1 MRRCRKVTSRRRSR
15 CCAGWQRCAAP
26 VAQRAA
32 PAPDASQTVG
42 TPEAISNLLREAAAD
57 SSAVWISYVNAEGRH
72 SRRTVYPTLV
82 SGGFVIG
89 LDDESGER
97 RTFAISRIQE
107 AAPA

>member
-1 MRRCRKVTSRRRSR
+1 
-15 CCAGWQRCAAP
+15 
-26 VAQRAA
+26 
-32 PAPDASQTVG
+32 
-42 TPEAISNLLREAAAD
+42 
-57 SSAVWISYVNAEGRH
+57 VNAEGRH

>member
-1 MRRCRKVTSRRRSR
+1 MLRRVAALRRPGRR
-15 CCAGWQRCAAP
+15 AP
-26 VAQRAA
+26 
-32 PAPDASQTVG
+32 PAEPDASQTVG